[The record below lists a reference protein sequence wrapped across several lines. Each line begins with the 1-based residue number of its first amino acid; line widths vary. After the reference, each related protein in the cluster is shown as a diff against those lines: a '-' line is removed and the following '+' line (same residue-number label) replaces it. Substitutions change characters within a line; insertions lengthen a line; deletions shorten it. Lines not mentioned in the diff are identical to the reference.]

1 MSSLGIKKVFTMCVL
16 NVTLGRFCKFRV
28 NVNGKRQKSESYTT
42 SRFSIREVPFLTS
55 VRVRR
60 RNYVSMQ

>member
-1 MSSLGIKKVFTMCVL
+1 MSSLGIKNVFTMCVL

-42 SRFSIREVPFLTS
+42 SRF
-55 VRVRR
+55 
-60 RNYVSMQ
+60 